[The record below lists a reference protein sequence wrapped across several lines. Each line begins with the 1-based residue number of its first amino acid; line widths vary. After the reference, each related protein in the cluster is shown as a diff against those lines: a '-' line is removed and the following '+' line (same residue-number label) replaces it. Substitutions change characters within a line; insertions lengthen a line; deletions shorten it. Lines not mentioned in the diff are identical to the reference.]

1 MKNNHKGA
9 QINGVSAYA
18 HSFSLIFFF
27 FFSSFLWPF
36 YLHFYI
42 LFFHKSVAKT
52 RYNTRVSK
60 NILICLSHF
69 FLISTNR
76 LTNLETSNA
85 KTHNTKLVGL
95 FLFLLDIWIKY
106 FGWRKWEILTLKYRL
121 VQNFRITNI
130 FTSKAYN
137 SLIITLYGKL
147 KVA

>member
-18 HSFSLIFFF
+18 HSFSLIFF

-60 NILICLSHF
+60 KFSYVCHRFSALSLIDCLA
-69 FLISTNR
+69 
-76 LTNLETSNA
+76 NLETSNA
-85 KTHNTKLVGL
+85 KTHNTKIIGII
-95 FLFLLDIWIKY
+95 FLFLLDIYCLFWI
-106 FGWRKWEILTLKYRL
+106 
-121 VQNFRITNI
+121 
-130 FTSKAYN
+130 
-137 SLIITLYGKL
+137 
-147 KVA
+147 